1 MTTAVAT
8 ASAKPGV
15 DLKEAALQT
24 GANILKGVAGLLE
37 SLQTAEPQELARVNA
52 LLSAGLAG
60 VKGEFSI
67 PQAVAAEPSSIEVR
81 KQEFIT
87 KYDVKVLADGQ
98 VSFKLP
104 SGASRL
110 DLLNDAQALA
120 PELISQPAVY
130 ADRLAKWAQ
139 DTAFT
144 TKVTEAT
151 SRSIDGNVSDSTR
164 KTRAEQEVKGW
175 NDVDLADLATAHQ
188 AYLIATGKDLFNGNV
203 VRARGGALL
212 FYVNGLD
219 VYDYLDGFRF
229 DLVAASASL
238 SPRN

>member
-60 VKGEFSI
+60 VKGELSI
-67 PQAVAAEPSSIEVR
+67 QPSSIEVR

-87 KYDVKVLADGQ
+87 KYNVKVLADGQ

-110 DLLNDAQALA
+110 DLLNEAQALA

-130 ADRLAKWAQ
+130 PDRLAKWAQ
-139 DTAFT
+139 DAAFT

-151 SRSIDGNVSDSTR
+151 SRSIDGNVRDSTW
-164 KTRAEQEVKGW
+164 KTRAKQETKGW

-188 AYLIATGKDLFNGNV
+188 AYLIATGKDLFSGNV
-203 VRARGGALL
+203 VRARGGALC
-212 FYVNGLD
+212 FHVSGLR
-219 VYDYLDGFRF
+219 VYDYVGDFRNSI
-229 DLVAASASL
+229 VAAFASL

>member
-1 MTTAVAT
+1 MPQVAQTEKLASPDFRAVVSTQVTLLTAVGKLMKSLDPT
-8 ASAKPGV
+8 DP
-15 DLKEAALQT
+15 
-24 GANILKGVAGLLE
+24 E
-37 SLQTAEPQELARVNA
+37 SLRRVNA

-60 VKGEFSI
+60 VKGELSI

-81 KQEFIT
+81 RQEFIT

-98 VSFKLP
+98 VSFTLP

-120 PELISQPAVY
+120 PELLNRPAVY

-164 KTRAEQEVKGW
+164 KTRAEQEAKGW
-175 NDVDLADLATAHQ
+175 NNVDLADLATAHQ

-203 VRARGGALL
+203 VRARGGALN
-212 FYVNGLD
+212 FNAFGLD
-219 VYDYLDGFRF
+219 VYDFSVDDRSNF
-229 DLVAASASL
+229 VAASASL